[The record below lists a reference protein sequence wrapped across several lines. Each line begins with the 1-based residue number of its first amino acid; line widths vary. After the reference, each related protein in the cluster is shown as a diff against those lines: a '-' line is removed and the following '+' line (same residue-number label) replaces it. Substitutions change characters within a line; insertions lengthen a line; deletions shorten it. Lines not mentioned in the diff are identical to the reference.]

1 MGKQLP
7 EQRIECSDYALFGR
21 RLTEWVGD
29 TWGKVV
35 EMPNR
40 PDVEDW
46 ETDFDHLHNDY
57 SADPYSIWKDMREG
71 GCPVAHTERFHGVY
85 LPTRHEDISAIAH
98 DTEHFSSKA
107 VVINDLPAADIGTFR
122 MPPITSDPPDHQDHR
137 RALLPAFSPKAIEK
151 WVPITRNI
159 CNELLDQFA
168 DNGYCDASADYAQH
182 IPVKVIARMI
192 GIPEEDGDLFRQW
205 IHDLLEVGPSDLNI
219 SQQVTSEVFAY
230 FGEYLKERRAT
241 PGDDIVTYLIETEVD
256 GAPMDDRQI
265 LGGLFLLL
273 FAGIDT
279 TWSSIG
285 SSLLHL
291 GQNAPDRMRL
301 ATDDSAFDAAVEE
314 FLRFYSPVT
323 MARVIIEE
331 VEISGTTLCPGERIL
346 LPFPSANRDTEFM
359 EDAETFKIDR
369 EVNRH
374 SAFGLGI
381 HRCLGSN
388 LARMEIKV
396 ALEEWV
402 RRIPE
407 FELTDPNLVS
417 WSGGQVRGPRNIPLR
432 W

>member
-1 MGKQLP
+1 MDNT
-7 EQRIECSDYALFGR
+7 S
-21 RLTEWVGD
+21 
-29 TWGKVV
+29 
-35 EMPNR
+35 R

-46 ETDFDHLHNDY
+46 ATDFDHLHNDY
-57 SADPYSIWKDMREG
+57 AADPYSIWKEMREG
-71 GCPVAHTERFHGVY
+71 GCPVAHTERFHGLY

-98 DTEHFSSKA
+98 DTDHFSSKS
-107 VVINDLPAADIGTFR
+107 VVANDLPATDIGAFR

-137 RALLPAFSPKAIEK
+137 RARLPAFSPRAIEK
-151 WVPITRNI
+151 WAPITRDI
-159 CNELLDQFA
+159 CNELLDQFS
-168 DNGYCDASADYAQH
+168 DNGFCDVSADYAQH

-192 GIPEEDGDLFRQW
+192 GIPEEDGDLFRKW
-205 IHDLLEVGPSDLNI
+205 IHDLLEVGPGDLKV
-219 SQQVTSEVFAY
+219 SQDATREVFAY
-230 FGEYLKERRAT
+230 FGDYLKARRAD
-241 PGDDIVTYLIETEVD
+241 PRDDIVTYFIDTEVD
-256 GAPMDDRQI
+256 GAPMDDGQI

-273 FAGIDT
+273 VAGIDT

-285 SSLLHL
+285 SSFWHL
-291 GQNAPDRMRL
+291 AQHPEDRRKL
-301 ATDDSAFDAAVEE
+301 AQDGTAYDSAVEE

-323 MARVIIEE
+323 MARVVTEE
-331 VEISGTTLCPGERIL
+331 VEISGTTLCPGQRVL

-396 ALEEWV
+396 ALEEWF

-407 FELTDPNLVS
+407 FELADPNMVS
-417 WSGGQVRGPRNIPLR
+417 WSVGQVRGPRDVPLR